1 MPIIFNPLTG
11 DFDFTGSGSGGSF
24 TINAADIRANRSAYD
39 AEAPGFVFLATDES
53 NIYVRLNPTGWSAGT
68 SIRGP
73 QGPAGADSTV
83 PGPEGPPGADSTV
96 PGPEGPPGPPG
107 DDGNDGAPGV
117 GVPSGGSAKQKLI
130 KNSATN
136 YDTIWVDDICYIGMA
151 LSDETTPLTA
161 GTKKGVFRMPFAGT
175 LVGLPRASVSTA
187 PTGSA
192 LIVDM
197 NEGDTPVSVLS
208 TKLSIDATE
217 KTSTTAATP
226 CVVSD
231 ASLADDAEI
240 SFDIDQI
247 GSTVAGAG
255 LKVWIA
261 VRPT

>member
-11 DFDFTGSGSGGSF
+11 DFDFTGSASGNGSF
-24 TINAADIRANRSAYD
+24 TINAADTFANRSAYD

-83 PGPEGPPGADSTV
+83 PGPQGPPGADSTV
-96 PGPEGPPGPPG
+96 PGPTGPTGPTG
-107 DDGNDGAPGV
+107 PGV
-117 GVPSGGSAKQKLI
+117 PTGGSAKQKLI

-151 LSDETTPLTA
+151 LSDETTALTA
-161 GTKKGVFRMPFAGT
+161 GTKKGVFRMPFAAT
-175 LVGLPRASVSTA
+175 VVGLPRASVSTA

-192 LIVDM
+192 LILDI

-208 TKLSIDATE
+208 TKLSIDATA

-261 VRPT
+261 VRPN